1 MDKAPRITQVS
12 KTRQSR
18 RCFRDAGRFPHRQAA
33 CRQSPVA
40 FPSQK
45 QRRSDSSALRTFRS
59 GVYAGLSPR
68 SGSPSQKQRRSD
80 SSALRTFRSGV
91 YAGLSPRSGSPS
103 QKQRRSDSSALR
115 TFRSGVYAGL
125 SPRSGSP
132 SQKQR
137 RSDSSALR
145 TFRSG
150 VYTGLSPRSGVSAVP
165 APRSGSER
173 RCIPAELPRSARLIV
188 ALRSKYTR
196 ASSPGGGS
204 SLARLVSRAPRPHR
218 EDWPLSAL
226 TPLCPPAAGGATRW
240 ALRVTLSRGEGKLL
254 PAPHPC
260 GAPRRE
266 LTLADSRHRL
276 PRTKTIANLANTKR
290 SNAE

>member
-91 YAGLSPRSGSPS
+91 YTGLSPRSG
-103 QKQRRSDSSALR
+103 
-115 TFRSGVYAGL
+115 V
-125 SPRSGSP
+125 
-132 SQKQR
+132 
-137 RSDSSALR
+137 
-145 TFRSG
+145 
-150 VYTGLSPRSGVSAVP
+150 SGVSAVP

>member
-91 YAGLSPRSGSPS
+91 YTGLSPCSGSPS
-103 QKQRRSDSSALR
+103 QKGWGSS
-115 TFRSGVYAGL
+115 GPV
-125 SPRSGSP
+125 PRP
-132 SQKQR
+132 
-137 RSDSSALR
+137 
-145 TFRSG
+145 F
-150 VYTGLSPRSGVSAVP
+150 RSGVSAVP

-226 TPLCPPAAGGATRW
+226 TPLCPPAAGGAKRW

-276 PRTKTIANLANTKR
+276 PRTKTIANPANTKR

>member
-45 QRRSDSSALRTFRS
+45 QRKSDSSALRTF
-59 GVYAGLSPR
+59 
-68 SGSPSQKQRRSD
+68 
-80 SSALRTFRSGV
+80 
-91 YAGLSPRSGSPS
+91 
-103 QKQRRSDSSALR
+103 
-115 TFRSGVYAGL
+115 
-125 SPRSGSP
+125 
-132 SQKQR
+132 
-137 RSDSSALR
+137 
-145 TFRSG
+145 
-150 VYTGLSPRSGVSAVP
+150 RSGVSAVP

-218 EDWPLSAL
+218 EDWPLS
-226 TPLCPPAAGGATRW
+226 PLCPPADGGAKRW
-240 ALRVTLSRGEGKLL
+240 ALRVTLFRGEGKLL

-276 PRTKTIANLANTKR
+276 PRTKTIANPANTER

>member
-1 MDKAPRITQVS
+1 MDKVPRIAQA
-12 KTRQSR
+12 KRTRQSR

-45 QRRSDSSALRTFRS
+45 GWGSS
-59 GVYAGLSPR
+59 GPVPR
-68 SGSPSQKQRRSD
+68 P
-80 SSALRTFRSGV
+80 F
-91 YAGLSPRSGSPS
+91 
-103 QKQRRSDSSALR
+103 
-115 TFRSGVYAGL
+115 
-125 SPRSGSP
+125 
-132 SQKQR
+132 
-137 RSDSSALR
+137 
-145 TFRSG
+145 
-150 VYTGLSPRSGVSAVP
+150 RSGVSAVL

-226 TPLCPPAAGGATRW
+226 TPLRPQAAGGAKRC
-240 ALRVTLSRGEGKLL
+240 ALRATLLRGERKLL
-254 PAPHPC
+254 PATHPC
-260 GAPRRE
+260 GASRRE
-266 LTLADSRHRL
+266 LTLADSRHPL
-276 PRTKTIANLANTKR
+276 PRTKPIADPANTKR